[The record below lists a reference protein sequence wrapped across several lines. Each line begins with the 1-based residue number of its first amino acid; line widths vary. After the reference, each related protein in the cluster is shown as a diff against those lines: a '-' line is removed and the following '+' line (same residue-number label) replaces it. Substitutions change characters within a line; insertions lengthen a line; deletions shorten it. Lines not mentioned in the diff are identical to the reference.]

1 MEPQKHVNTN
11 CIAPKYELS
20 KPCQKEGKSTEMV
33 KKSYKR
39 LSK

>member
-11 CIAPKYELS
+11 CIAPKYVLS
-20 KPCQKEGKSTEMV
+20 KPCQKKERASKRL
-33 KKSYKR
+33 KKSYNR